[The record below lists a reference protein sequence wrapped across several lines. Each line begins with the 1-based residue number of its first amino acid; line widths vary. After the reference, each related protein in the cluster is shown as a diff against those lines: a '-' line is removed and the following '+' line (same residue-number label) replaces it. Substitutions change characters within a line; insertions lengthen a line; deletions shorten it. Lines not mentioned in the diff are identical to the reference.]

1 MIEELYNTCYEE
13 LVHFGQGMCG
23 DRYIAEELVQ
33 EAFLRAML
41 HEALLAELNEPQR
54 KSWLYRTV
62 KNTYIDHV
70 RHASFE
76 QITQDFPESVN
87 IPAEYTNLEWQE
99 LLTALPDIEGVLFS
113 LRYLQDYNSTQLSE
127 MFHMPSGTI
136 RSKLSSARKH
146 LKNLMEDK
154 NHV

>member
-1 MIEELYNTCYEE
+1 MIEELYDTCREE
-13 LVHFGQGMCG
+13 LVHFCQGMCG
-23 DRYIAEELVQ
+23 DRYLAEELVQ

-41 HEALLAELNEPQR
+41 HEALLTGLSEPQR

-62 KNTYIDHV
+62 KNAYIDHL
-70 RHASFE
+70 RHTSFE
-76 QITQDFPESVN
+76 QVTPEFPESIN
-87 IPAEYTNLEWQE
+87 IPAEYTALEWQE
-99 LLTALPDIEGVLFS
+99 LLTDLPDIEGVLFS

-127 MFHMPSGTI
+127 MFHMPPGTI

-146 LKNLMEDK
+146 LRNLMEDK